1 MVPYS
6 APGEQCRSLKRITI
20 PRSAASALVARCLG
34 STNTADELRG
44 HVPPTT
50 SVRGAGVGPTKVLSE
65 NPLCRSLSSI
75 HILYNQAIVGEMGPL
90 LASARQI
97 DNVSLPGGST
107 GLTRSYSIRTR
118 VAPRKPVLLK
128 IKTIAYSVLP
138 GVNPTKLQ
146 GAGEEW

>member
-1 MVPYS
+1 MCFRVLYSCSRRTDLITQAHRQSAIRGLGARHEVPCS
-6 APGEQCRSLKRITI
+6 R
-20 PRSAASALVARCLG
+20 
-34 STNTADELRG
+34 NTADELRG

-65 NPLCRSLSSI
+65 KPLCRSLSSI

-107 GLTRSYSIRTR
+107 LLVPEHAPDGTGLLRMPRGGASAQWASTISLSYNCLSI
-118 VAPRKPVLLK
+118 V
-128 IKTIAYSVLP
+128 
-138 GVNPTKLQ
+138 
-146 GAGEEW
+146 